1 MEKIIKVKAAFKSRA
16 SNVVYSEG
24 EFYFSQ
30 QSYGLEPLFYREDF
44 GGEELIFDF
53 DTLDLNSPILKAFIE
68 LQEYYSHKNRIEEN
82 TILTHII
89 VRNVSLEERLV
100 LDRHKKTTVVSDS
113 NSKNLA
119 FKVFL
124 YDHDVVYDNE
134 IIVSKQ
140 PIEVFRGNFIFSY
153 IRGKPFPYFPKE
165 FKYTFIAYSSEEQS
179 DKKTVYSN
187 PELLDFIFSF
197 EELQKEHQ
205 KIKLRKKTL
214 LEIIKKLET
223 KSEKEQKRVLEAY
236 KSLEENLS
244 LYPYETFTHLTHHL
258 NSKYRNGLE
267 NIPEQFSLPF
277 IPILGKLNHK
287 PYIKVKRI

>member
-1 MEKIIKVKAAFKSRA
+1 MEKIIKVKAAFKTRS
-16 SNVVYSEG
+16 SDIVYSEG

-30 QSYGLEPLFYREDF
+30 QSYGLEPLFYREYF

-82 TILTHII
+82 AILTHII
-89 VRNVSLEERLV
+89 VKNVSLEEKV
-100 LDRHKKTTVVSDS
+100 ILDRHKKTIVVSDS
-113 NSKNLA
+113 NSETLT

-124 YDHDVVYDNE
+124 YDYDVVYDNG

-153 IRGKPFPYFPKE
+153 IIGKPFPYFPKE
-165 FKYTFIAYSSEEQS
+165 FKYTFITYSSEEQS
-179 DKKTVYSN
+179 DKKTVHSN
-187 PELLDFIFSF
+187 PKLLDFTFPF

-205 KIKLRKKTL
+205 NIKIRKKTL
-214 LEIIKKLET
+214 VERIKELET
-223 KSEKEQKRVLEAY
+223 KSEEEQKEVLEAY

-244 LYPYETFTHLTHHL
+244 LYPYDIFIQLTNYL

-267 NIPEQFSLPF
+267 NMPKQIKLPF
-277 IPILGKLNHK
+277 IPILGKLNHQ
-287 PYIKVKRI
+287 PCIEVKRI